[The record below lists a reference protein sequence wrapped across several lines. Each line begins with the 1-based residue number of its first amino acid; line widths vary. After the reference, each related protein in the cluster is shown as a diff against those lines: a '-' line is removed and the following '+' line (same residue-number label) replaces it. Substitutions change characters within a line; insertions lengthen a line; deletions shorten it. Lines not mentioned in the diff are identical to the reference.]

1 MARVSAPLFSASA
14 SGKFGDICEFRM
26 VGNRV
31 IAGAIKKRKAPFTE
45 AQRTQAIRFK
55 EAAGSW
61 SALTLPEQE
70 QWADK
75 GPLFDLSGYQ
85 LYIREYLNQ
94 GILAPD
100 QPILP
105 A

>member
-1 MARVSAPLFSASA
+1 MARVTAPLFSAAA

-31 IAGAIKKRKAPFTE
+31 IAGAVKRRRAPFTE
-45 AQRTQAIRFK
+45 AQQTQALRFK
-55 EAAGSW
+55 EAAGAW
-61 SALTLPEQE
+61 STLGNYDQE
-70 QWADK
+70 MWASY
-75 GPLFDLSGYQ
+75 GPMYDLSGYQ

-100 QPILP
+100 QPTLP
-105 A
+105 Y